1 MTYQPE
7 VLTALVVDSKKRDP
21 SFDYFC
27 KRAVLFSFHRN
38 ETLQNFCRSLPV
50 LMLATR
56 PLAPG
61 AFIQIGWRLLNM
73 TRSTWFSTVC
83 KLLDKA
89 LDKPIAGIVSN
100 WNLKLEVVLWTDQKV
115 EGITRLWRLGR
126 GKAEFCHG
134 WSQSP
139 RLRLRDSTC
148 TAGSHVE
155 KWRSFLEWY
164 YLTPVLQGR
173 FGCGRC
179 FTDFHRINHE
189 SSQIKDCTAL

>member
-1 MTYQPE
+1 MIISAN
-7 VLTALVVDSKKRDP
+7 VLCFSVITGMKPCKTSVDHYRSW
-21 SFDYFC
+21 C
-27 KRAVLFSFHRN
+27 
-38 ETLQNFCRSLPV
+38 LQHAPLLQVPLYR
-50 LMLATR
+50 LAEGCWKW
-56 PLAPG
+56 L
-61 AFIQIGWRLLNM
+61 